1 MVEVGVSCVIRRR
14 QRCKKCTG
22 TATRIRF
29 LPNSHPRPFPLISRF
44 LPSSPLSS
52 NNPSS
57 QCQHADANVSSSQNH
72 PRPFSR
78 LQSPTL
84 TRRSIIYSKRAR
96 YLKLMSLSNLF
107 FFNVSY
113 NYALLRAY
121 AARMSFYRL
130 KQFQCEVTGKSGLDY
145 FQALESEQQEAQTMH
160 SRFPEPLKAA
170 VLKAVQWRAS
180 RLSFAGLQC

>member
-1 MVEVGVSCVIRRR
+1 LVEVGVSCVIRRR

-107 FFNVSY
+107 
-113 NYALLRAY
+113 L
-121 AARMSFYRL
+121 
-130 KQFQCEVTGKSGLDY
+130 FQCLLQLCSPQGLRCEDVIL
-145 FQALESEQQEAQTMH
+145 QAQ
-160 SRFPEPLKAA
+160 A
-170 VLKAVQWRAS
+170 VPVRGHRKEWS
-180 RLSFAGLQC
+180 